1 MVSYKSLYLP
11 PESKEEYRNYVPR
24 TVPLAEQSDSCSRRE
39 VEKDELGTRFND
51 YLKLVFHLISLIGVF

>member
-24 TVPLAEQSDSCSRRE
+24 TVPLAEQSDSCSKRE
-39 VEKDELGTRFND
+39 VEKDELASGKN
-51 YLKLVFHLISLIGVF
+51 KI